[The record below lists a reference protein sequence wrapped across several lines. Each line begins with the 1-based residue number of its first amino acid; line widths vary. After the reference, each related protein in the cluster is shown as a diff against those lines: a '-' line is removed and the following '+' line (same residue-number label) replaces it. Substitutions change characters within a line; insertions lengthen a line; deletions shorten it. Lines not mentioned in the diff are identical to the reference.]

1 MAQPQHTES
10 VVRISK
16 RDRDRDRETLAETDG
31 QIHRRDKQT
40 ETDEMERYD
49 QKRSGAPP
57 QK

>member
-1 MAQPQHTES
+1 MQ
-10 VVRISK
+10 
-16 RDRDRDRETLAETDG
+16 RDRETETETDRETLAETDG